1 MPFDYASRDYD
12 TIKTE
17 LLARA
22 ARVAPEW
29 TDRDPSDFGMVM
41 VDLWANTADVLHYY
55 IDRAASETFLSTAQ
69 QRESVLALANLFDY
83 IPRSRSNA
91 SGTVTLSNSTSSDIE
106 VPAFTRFVARANG
119 LVHQLYAVADTT
131 LTANSNTVVN
141 LREGTIVNTETV
153 TGSSGASGN
162 SNQRYVLN
170 KGNVIKSSI
179 RVFVKEDGTTP
190 IQYRSVE
197 RISDSSTGE
206 RVYLVETNADGE
218 TVIVFGTTS
227 YGFVPPQGSVVEV
240 RYAYGKGS
248 EGNIPANSVSGF
260 YADTPDGVALVS
272 SSAFSGGTDDESI
285 VSMRTSLPSAISAQ
299 NRAVTE
305 ADFKNLALQV
315 QGVAKA
321 TLQYNAGTVTLYVH
335 GEESDFL
342 AVTATSSTQNTDL
355 EDRVEAYVGER
366 AVVGITVAADSTIDY
381 AQIYL
386 KPKIYVND
394 RFVASWV
401 KQDVANVI
409 DGLFAFDRINFGQTI
424 TLGRIYSAIL
434 SVPGVDYVT
443 VDPTDGGGYFS
454 DNVSVLT
461 TPATVQTITA
471 PFNEL
476 PKLHVDTGET
486 SILSKIV
493 VSGGIQGT

>member
-29 TDRDPSDFGMVM
+29 TDRDPSDFGMVL

-55 IDRAASETFLSTAQ
+55 IDRAASETLLSTAQ

-83 IPRSRSNA
+83 IPRSRGNA
-91 SGTVTLSNSTSSDIE
+91 SGTVTLRNASSSDVEI
-106 VPAFTRFVARANG
+106 PAYTRFVARANNA
-119 LVHQLYAVADTT
+119 VYHLYTPADVT
-131 LTANSNTVVN
+131 LLANSITAVN
-141 LREGTIVNTETV
+141 LREGTIVNTEKV
-153 TGSSGASGN
+153 TGLSGSSGK
-162 SNQRYVLN
+162 SNQRYTLSN
-170 KGNVIKSSI
+170 RNVIKSSV
-179 RVFVKEDGTTP
+179 RVFVYEDGSTP
-190 IQYRSVE
+190 VQYRTVE
-197 RISDSSTGE
+197 RIADSIPGE
-206 RVYLVETNADGE
+206 RVHLVETNADGE
-218 TVIVFGTTS
+218 TVVVFGSTA
-227 YGFVPPQGSVVEV
+227 YGFVPPQGSSIEV

-248 EGNIPANSVSGF
+248 EGNIPANSVTGF
-260 YADTPDGVALVS
+260 YASTPDGVTVAS

-285 VSMRTSLPSAISAQ
+285 VSMRNSLPSAISSQ

-305 ADFKNLALQV
+305 SDYKNLALQV

-321 TLQYNAGTVTLYVH
+321 ALSYSSGTVTLYVH
-335 GEESDFL
+335 GEESNFL
-342 AVTATSSTQNTDL
+342 AVTATSSTENTDL
-355 EDRVEAYVGER
+355 ESRVQSYVGER
-366 AVVGITVAADSTIDY
+366 SVVGVSVVAESVINY

-409 DGLFAFDRINFGQTI
+409 DSLFSFDRIGFGQTL

-434 SVPGVDYVT
+434 SVAGVDYVT

-454 DNVSVLT
+454 NSSSVLT
-461 TPATVQTITA
+461 TPATVQAITV
-471 PFNEL
+471 PYNEL
-476 PKLHVDTGET
+476 PKLHLDTGET